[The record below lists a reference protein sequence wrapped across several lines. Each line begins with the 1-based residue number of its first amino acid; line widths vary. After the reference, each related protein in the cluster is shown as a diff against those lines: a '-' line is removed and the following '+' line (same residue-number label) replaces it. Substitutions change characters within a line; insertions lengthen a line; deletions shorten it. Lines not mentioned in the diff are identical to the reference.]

1 MIQSVAILGL
11 GLMGGSLGLAL
22 KRGGAKVTVHGFT
35 RSRERGEL
43 ALRRGALD
51 HFHAD
56 AHEAVRDAD
65 VVICCAPILAI
76 PGQVAS
82 VIDALKAGAL
92 ITDVGSTKSVIQNSC
107 RELMTGREVYFVGSH
122 PIAGSEQQGMEA
134 ARADLYE
141 GAMTVITPDDLVPE
155 EMTARA
161 RELWERCGS
170 CVVSMSPEEHDK
182 VLAATSHLPHM
193 MSSLLAAT
201 IARPGGRD
209 DLACFCG
216 TGYRGT
222 TRLATGGTD
231 IWLDILKTNRE
242 AITGEL
248 KAFEEKLRSLIEK
261 LEAGSFSDIEA
272 VLEEGKNA
280 RRAFDDY
287 GNQSNSEA

>member
-1 MIQSVAILGL
+1 MKSVAILGL

-22 KRGGAKVTVHGFT
+22 KRSYAPVEVRGYT
-35 RSRERGEL
+35 RSRERGEQ
-43 ALRRGALD
+43 AMSRGAID
-51 HFHAD
+51 QFYSD
-56 AHEAVRDAD
+56 PREAVTDAD
-65 VVICCAPILAI
+65 VVVCCAPILAI
-76 PGQVAS
+76 PEQVRS
-82 VIDALKAGAL
+82 VYEALKPGAVV
-92 ITDVGSTKSVIQNSC
+92 TDVGSTKAVIQSAC
-107 RELMTGREVYFVGSH
+107 RAILAGREACFIGSH

-134 ARADLYE
+134 AKAYLYD
-141 GAMTVITPDDLVPE
+141 GAMTVITPDADAPVIAVDLVH
-155 EMTARA
+155 A
-161 RELWERCGS
+161 LWERCGS
-170 CVVSMSPEEHDK
+170 CVVSMSPEEHDA

-201 IARPGGRD
+201 IGRPGGRE

-231 IWLDILKTNRE
+231 IWLDILKTNRA
-242 AITGEL
+242 AITAEL
-248 KAFEEKLRSLIEK
+248 KAYEEKLRSLIEK
-261 LEAGSFSDIEA
+261 LEAGSFSAIEA

>member
-1 MIQSVAILGL
+1 LIESVGILGL

-22 KRGGAKVTVHGFT
+22 KRGGTPVTVHGFT
-35 RSRERGEL
+35 RSCERGEL
-43 ALRRGALD
+43 ALSRGAID
-51 HFHAD
+51 CFHD
-56 AHEAVRDAD
+56 DPREAVKQAD
-65 VVICCAPILAI
+65 VVVCCAPILAI
-76 PGQVAS
+76 PDQVAS
-82 VIDALKAGAL
+82 ILDALKPGAVV
-92 ITDVGSTKSVIQNSC
+92 TDVGSTKTVIQASC
-107 RELMTGREVYFVGSH
+107 RELMAGREACFIGSH

-134 ARADLYE
+134 AKADLYN
-141 GAMTVITPDDLVPE
+141 GAMTVITPDDDAPE
-155 EMTARA
+155 EAKARV

-209 DLACFCG
+209 NLACFCG

-231 IWLDILKTNRE
+231 IWLDILKTNRD
-242 AITGEL
+242 AITVEL
-248 KAFEEKLRSLIEK
+248 KAYEEKLRSLIEK
-261 LEAGSFSDIEA
+261 LEAGSFSAIEA
-272 VLEEGKNA
+272 VLEEGKSA